1 MVGRLAM
8 TVSPY
13 VHLTLPSL
21 LTSGPTTNK
30 AKNCDCE
37 LKSSCSQTNHM
48 GANALYAHSYNEQ
61 GTSQSCILVFLG
73 LTFAT
78 VPALTDSRE
87 KGPPTLGLR
96 QLTKSKQRQC
106 LVTWLIDPPGL
117 SAHSRNIGQ
126 QNRWKWLQNIIK
138 SDPSLTGSSW
148 IKQMTQPPS
157 RGRCHYPPA
166 NRIASAGKVKGKSW
180 SGERK
185 SEEEKNNTI
194 FISGIGDWISSYFV
208 F

>member
-13 VHLTLPSL
+13 VYLTLPSL

-61 GTSQSCILVFLG
+61 GTSQSCILVCLG

-78 VPALTDSRE
+78 VPALTDSRK
-87 KGPPTLGLR
+87 KGRPPLACVSWRNPSRG
-96 QLTKSKQRQC
+96 SVC
-106 LVTWLIDPPGL
+106 LVTWLIGPPGL

-126 QNRWKWLQNIIK
+126 QNNWKWLQNIIK

-166 NRIASAGKVKGKSW
+166 NGIASAGKVKGKSW
-180 SGERK
+180 KRK
-185 SEEEKNNTI
+185 RKIKTI
-194 FISGIGDWISSYFV
+194 SIVGFGFHISNL
-208 F
+208 